1 MAIAASTQEKA
12 AFVATSGMYE
22 WNVMPFG
29 LCNAP
34 ITFERL
40 MELVLKGPHWK
51 MCLIYLDD
59 LIFMRRT
66 FEEELGRLKKV
77 FERLTCAGLRLK
89 PKKCFLHQKQ
99 VSYLGHI
106 VTEEGITAVP
116 GNIEQVRAWPI
127 PENSMEVKSSLG
139 LASYY
144 RRFILYFSTIAHLPY
159 KLTEAKTE
167 FDWTGQCQLG
177 FDSQKGLLSSGRVL
191 AYPTRERK
199 FVLDT
204 DASDHG
210 VGAV

>member
-1 MAIAASTQEKA
+1 MAASTQEKA
-12 AFVATSGMYE
+12 AFVTTSGMYE
-22 WNVMPFG
+22 WNVMSFG

-34 ITFERL
+34 STFERL

-51 MCLIYLDD
+51 MYLIYLDD

-66 FEEELGRLKKV
+66 FEEELGRLKQV
-77 FERLTCAGLRLK
+77 FKRLTYAALRFK
-89 PKKCFLHQKQ
+89 PKKCFLYQKQ
-99 VSYLGHI
+99 VSLLGHI
-106 VTEEGITAVP
+106 VTEEGTTVVP
-116 GNIEQVRAWPI
+116 GNVEQVRAWPV
-127 PENSMEVKSSLG
+127 PENSTEVKSSLV

-144 RRFILYFSTIAHLPY
+144 RRFILYFSTIAHLLY

-167 FDWTGQCQLG
+167 FDWTGQCHLG
-177 FDSQKGLLSSGRVL
+177 FDSQKGLFSSGRVL
-191 AYPTRERK
+191 AYPTREGK